1 MKAGFP
7 QSAARRGLFTSG
19 LAAGLVG
26 LTGCAVY
33 RGELPAGPTVS
44 VPSAFSATNEAAI
57 PVDRWWTE
65 FESAELN
72 GLVDAVITNNLS
84 LRQAWARLAQ
94 AEALATIQGAE
105 RFPQV
110 SFDGSAGRT
119 RVDGTTSGSPS
130 AMPGTFERYVVGGG
144 LSYEIDLWR
153 RVASQ
158 RASALRGLDATR
170 ADTEAAALSLAGQAA
185 NLWIAQR
192 EQAALQALLDKQIE
206 SSRTILELLEL
217 RFQVSQATALDVYQQ
232 RQQLAATEAQ
242 VPLALS
248 ALTTLRHQLAVLQGL
263 PPTGPTTA
271 ALNPVLPDLPAAPP
285 VDTPEALLTHRP
297 DLRSA
302 WHRLEAADRDVAAAV
317 ADRYPRIQLNLGL
330 EYSAAELSDV
340 LDNETQSLLGGL
352 VLPLV
357 DGGRR
362 RAVVDQRRAVVAE
375 RLAAFN
381 LAFLTAV
388 REVEDALVR
397 ERFQAQRVEKVL
409 AQEDAAR
416 ANFNEAQ
423 ARYRNGLIDY
433 LPVITALQS
442 LQVVERNV
450 VSVRAELLQNRI
462 QLYTALGGRWTA
474 DLQSQDLAAV
484 GHSKEGNHR

>member
-1 MKAGFP
+1 M
-7 QSAARRGLFTSG
+7 
-19 LAAGLVG
+19 
-26 LTGCAVY
+26 
-33 RGELPAGPTVS
+33 
-44 VPSAFSATNEAAI
+44 
-57 PVDRWWTE
+57 
-65 FESAELN
+65 
-72 GLVDAVITNNLS
+72 
-84 LRQAWARLAQ
+84 
-94 AEALATIQGAE
+94 
-105 RFPQV
+105 
-110 SFDGSAGRT
+110 
-119 RVDGTTSGSPS
+119 
-130 AMPGTFERYVVGGG
+130 
-144 LSYEIDLWR
+144 
-153 RVASQ
+153 
-158 RASALRGLDATR
+158 
-170 ADTEAAALSLAGQAA
+170 
-185 NLWIAQR
+185 
-192 EQAALQALLDKQIE
+192 
-206 SSRTILELLEL
+206 
-217 RFQVSQATALDVYQQ
+217 
-232 RQQLAATEAQ
+232 
-242 VPLALS
+242 
-248 ALTTLRHQLAVLQGL
+248 
-263 PPTGPTTA
+263 
-271 ALNPVLPDLPAAPP
+271 
-285 VDTPEALLTHRP
+285 
-297 DLRSA
+297 
-302 WHRLEAADRDVAAAV
+302 
-317 ADRYPRIQLNLGL
+317 
-330 EYSAAELSDV
+330 
-340 LDNETQSLLGGL
+340 
-352 VLPLV
+352 